1 MYVARVFA
9 REIFNECAFKFLQR
23 LFVWNLFTC
32 TARGWSLLHKTS
44 NPREKKNSYS
54 DETENSYSH
63 QRTRPAW
70 AKAWEKELIWNPT
83 QCHKPVDICHLGNVP
98 RIALWITR
106 KLFADLCIASVHCV
120 SPRLLIYAFLFR
132 AARRRL
138 CTYTVA
144 VSQAVSSRRHFP
156 NLSVHLWSQI

>member
-1 MYVARVFA
+1 MSALSNSCNGFSF
-9 REIFNECAFKFLQR
+9 EICSHAQR
-23 LFVWNLFTC
+23 AGGRFC
-32 TARGWSLLHKTS
+32 TKPQILA
-44 NPREKKNSYS
+44 EKKNSYS